1 MMAGLSQ
8 LLAAHEL
15 LLLFLVIVFGLVLA
29 RIKIAGVKLGLSGV
43 LFAGLFI
50 SAWLSPPGEQLRLAP
65 ELKEFG
71 LTLFVYCVGLSSAPG
86 FFSAFRQNGLKLNL
100 AIAIALAAA
109 AGIALAGGRL
119 LGLDEGLIAG
129 LFCGALTNTPALG
142 AVTDALAGSDGAHAA
157 VLGYSICY
165 PFGVVGALLLFRF
178 FAQAKSG
185 ALSAERERAERASQP
200 KIVSA
205 SCLVTQNSVDGK
217 CIGELRIHEKLG
229 VIVSRVSRN
238 HEILVPN
245 KYTALGIGDVLT
257 LVGEEGKLEGAI
269 DFLGEPSETKPDTN
283 RQRVDMRRILV
294 SKQKFAGRRLRDL
307 AIEERFNAQ
316 VTRLRRA
323 DLDIVPTPDIVLQRG
338 DRLRVVAPREQL
350 PEVAKY
356 FGDSERELAALDF
369 VAVALGIFIGLLL
382 GRISLPVMGAE
393 LSLGTA
399 GGPLVAA
406 LVLGRLG
413 RTGPISWSMPYEA
426 NTTLRELGLLVF
438 LAGVG
443 VSAGSQITQ
452 VMNLN
457 GLYVLLLGATVTL
470 SATLIAL
477 FLLRKWAKAGVIES
491 MGVASGMQTQPATLA
506 AAYELGGKTEM
517 TYVAYAIVYPVGM
530 IGKILLAQMLAL
542 AG

>member
-1 MMAGLSQ
+1 MMAAFSQ
-8 LLAAHEL
+8 LLAVHEL

-43 LFAGLFI
+43 LFSGLFI

-119 LGLDEGLIAG
+119 LGLDGGLIAG
-129 LFCGALTNTPALG
+129 LFCGSLTNTPALG
-142 AVTDALAGSDGAHAA
+142 AVTEALAGTDGAHAA

-165 PFGVVGALLLFRF
+165 PFGVIGALLLFRF
-178 FAQAKSG
+178 FAQANAKTLQEEQS
-185 ALSAERERAERASQP
+185 RAEQATRP

-205 SCLVTQNSVDGK
+205 SCLVTHQAVDGQ

-229 VIVSRVSRN
+229 VIVSRVSRRD
-238 HEILVPN
+238 EILVPN
-245 KYTALGIGDVLT
+245 KYTALNIGDVLT
-257 LVGEEGKLEGAI
+257 LVGEEKKLAGAI
-269 DFLGEPSETKPDTN
+269 EFLGEASNTQLDTS
-283 RQRVDMRRILV
+283 RQQVDMRRILV
-294 SKQKFAGRRLRDL
+294 SKQKFAGRKLRDL

-323 DLDIVPTPDIVLQRG
+323 DLDIVPSPDIVLEIG
-338 DRLRVVAPREQL
+338 DRLRVVAPRENL

-369 VAVALGIFIGLLL
+369 VAVALGIFLGLLL
-382 GRISLPVMGAE
+382 GRISLPLLGAE
-393 LSLGTA
+393 ISLGTA

-443 VSAGSQITQ
+443 VSAGGQITQ
-452 VMNLN
+452 VMNQS
-457 GLYVLLLGATVTL
+457 GLYVFLLGAAVTL
-470 SATLIAL
+470 SATLISL
-477 FLLRKWAKAGVIES
+477 MLLRKWARAGVIES

-530 IGKILLAQMLAL
+530 IGKILLAQVLAL
-542 AG
+542 LG